1 MSARVVIV
9 SYYTCDICQKRIITF
24 WPKSEFI
31 VWKELKGMVHCR
43 ENELYDDARV
53 IEVHLR
59 RQMVDNNVQPNEY
72 FNESLIST

>member
-1 MSARVVIV
+1 
-9 SYYTCDICQKRIITF
+9 
-24 WPKSEFI
+24 
-31 VWKELKGMVHCR
+31 MVYCR

-72 FNESLIST
+72 FNES